1 MIPRSGNQPPTV
13 KVQSGATIDAL
24 MNFLEQQPGGK
35 GAAPG
40 YSFPHIPA
48 TGNLTIG
55 GVLAINGHGTAIPV
69 HREDICTSYGSL
81 STHSCIYSAVV
92 ADPDGA
98 TPDRYAIR
106 EFKHGEGDD
115 RAFLAHLGR
124 AFLLDA
130 TLDVIDNYNMR
141 GAWANDEFLETVR
154 QALATA
160 EHTSDWDFYVQ
171 TMLLRHLPITAE
183 VVSVN
188 TRLGFRRHFF
198 QRPSRTLRLNRW
210 SGNVYRTTPKQM
222 RLRLVSLGAITLN
235 LRDLAPH

>member
-1 MIPRSGNQPPTV
+1 LHELRIT
-13 KVQSGATIDAL
+13 
-24 MNFLEQQPGGK
+24 QQP
-35 GAAPG
+35 
-40 YSFPHIPA
+40 
-48 TGNLTIG
+48 
-55 GVLAINGHGTAIPV
+55 
-69 HREDICTSYGSL
+69 
-81 STHSCIYSAVV
+81 HSCIYSAVV

-106 EFKHGEGDD
+106 EFKRGEGDD
-115 RAFLAHLGR
+115 RAFLAQLGER
-124 AFLLDA
+124 SCWMQPLKLLI
-130 TLDVIDNYNMR
+130 TTICE